1 MPQILLHIT
10 DCHLVPTDQ
19 QLLHT
24 DTQSA
29 LNAVLAQAMREARP
43 DAIVATGDLVHSGG
57 IEVYQQFLST
67 VESHCAA
74 PLLCLPGNHDR
85 AASMAEAGL
94 PMQSL
99 SLGDWFIGA
108 LDSHKDD
115 VPEAHVDEAAR
126 AVFRAQWQL
135 QTARYGLLATHHPL
149 LPIGSPWLD
158 KDRIDAP
165 ESLLDGLI
173 ESESPEFCG
182 AIFGH
187 AHQVIDGRYRQRP
200 LLGTPS
206 TGFQFE
212 PRSQQFAVANQPP
225 GYRWLTLTDSGQIE
239 SQVGWLK

>member
-158 KDRIDAP
+158 KDRISAP
-165 ESLLDGLI
+165 EDLLNELVDRAG
-173 ESESPEFCG
+173 PKFCG

-187 AHQVIDGRYRQRP
+187 VHQVVHGHYRRCP

-206 TGFQFE
+206 TGFQFP
-212 PRSQQFAVANQPP
+212 PRSQQFSVGERTP
-225 GYRWLTLTDSGQIE
+225 GCRWLTLGDDGQI
-239 SQVGWLK
+239 SSRVQWLH

>member
-1 MPQILLHIT
+1 MQQTLLHIT
-10 DCHLVPTDQ
+10 DCHLVPKGQ
-19 QLLHT
+19 QLLQT
-24 DTQSA
+24 DT
-29 LNAVLAQAMREARP
+29 LETLRAVLAQATGEALP

-67 VESHCAA
+67 VESLCAA

-85 AASMAEAGL
+85 ADSMAEAGL

-99 SLGDWFIGA
+99 CLGDWFVGA
-108 LDSHKDD
+108 LDSHEDD
-115 VPEAHVDEAAR
+115 VPEAHVDAATR
-126 AVFRAQWQL
+126 AALMTQWQQ

-212 PRSQQFAVANQPP
+212 PRSQQFAVADQPP

-239 SQVGWLK
+239 SQVGWLQ

>member
-1 MPQILLHIT
+1 VQQTLLHIT
-10 DCHLVPTDQ
+10 DCHLVPTGQ
-19 QLLHT
+19 QLLQT
-24 DTQSA
+24 DTHGT
-29 LNAVLAQAMREARP
+29 LNAVLAQAMHEARP

-57 IEVYQQFLST
+57 VAVYRQFLS
-67 VESHCAA
+67 VIESHCDA
-74 PLLCLPGNHDR
+74 PLLCLPGNHDMTD
-85 AASMAEAGL
+85 SMAEAGL

-99 SLGDWFIGA
+99 HLGDWFIGA
-108 LDSHKDD
+108 LDSHEDD
-115 VPEAHVDEAAR
+115 VPEAHVDAAR
-126 AVFRAQWQL
+126 RAALTAEWQR

-165 ESLLDGLI
+165 EALLDGLI
-173 ESESPEFCG
+173 ESERPALCG

-212 PRSQQFAVANQPP
+212 PRSQHFAVGSQPP
-225 GYRWLTLTDSGQIE
+225 GYRWLTLADSGQIH
-239 SQVGWLK
+239 SQVGWLR